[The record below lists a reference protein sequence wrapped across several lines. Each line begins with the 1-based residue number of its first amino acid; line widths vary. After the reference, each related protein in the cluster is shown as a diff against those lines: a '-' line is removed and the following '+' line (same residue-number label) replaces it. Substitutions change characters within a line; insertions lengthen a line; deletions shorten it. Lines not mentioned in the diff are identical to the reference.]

1 MRWLVN
7 TGYQIDCLF
16 GCLLTGVRNKTISA
30 WLGQCRAGRY
40 GLVWKVVTYPTML
53 AVDGL
58 AWELAGQRGHCA
70 DAAVPYSSTLNS
82 DD

>member
-7 TGYQIDCLF
+7 VGYQLDCLLAA
-16 GCLLTGVRNKTISA
+16 LLTGVRNKTLSA

-40 GLVWKVVTYPTML
+40 GRVWQLVTYPTFL

-58 AWELAGQRGHCA
+58 AWELAGQRNHCE
-70 DAAVPYSSTLNS
+70 DAAVPFTAVLNP